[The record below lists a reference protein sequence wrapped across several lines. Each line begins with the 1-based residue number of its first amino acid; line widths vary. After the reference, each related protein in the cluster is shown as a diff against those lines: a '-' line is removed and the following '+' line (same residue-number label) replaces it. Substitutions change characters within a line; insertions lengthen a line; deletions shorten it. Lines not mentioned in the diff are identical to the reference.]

1 MTMQKQ
7 ISLVAALGALVIGT
21 PPVFAQARGVTNPE
35 AAASEDIAPGAQEQ
49 SKREVPLAEVPEA
62 ALAAAKNTLEA
73 EPKSAYVVTL
83 MSGEE
88 VYEIESASGGGG
100 QVAVFVTA
108 AGEINLDRPPAIL
121 HPAKPCRNRSLERP
135 GIHRNTL
142 FCRPHNRPRHCS

>member
-1 MTMQKQ
+1 MTMQQQ
-7 ISLVAALGALVIGT
+7 ISLVAALGALVIGPP

-73 EPKSAYVVTL
+73 EPESAYVVTL

-88 VYEIESASGGGG
+88 VYEIQSASGGGG

-108 AGEINLDRPPAIL
+108 AGEIVE
-121 HPAKPCRNRSLERP
+121 LEDEDEE
-135 GIHRNTL
+135 GEEEDEEEEEEE
-142 FCRPHNRPRHCS
+142 